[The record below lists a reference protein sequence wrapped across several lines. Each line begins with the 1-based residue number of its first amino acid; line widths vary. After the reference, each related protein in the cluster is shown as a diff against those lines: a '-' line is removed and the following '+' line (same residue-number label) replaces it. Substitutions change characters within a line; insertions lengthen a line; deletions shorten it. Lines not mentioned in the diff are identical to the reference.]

1 MARPGKP
8 NQVTGSE
15 ATIVGSRRFGRKFN
29 LDSDRR
35 LSHEHL
41 VVIGYKG
48 VSRLLGMIPPS
59 CATIPAYVSGLAV
72 FLFSPNKRQIV
83 RDNLARPT
91 GRKMGWWESN
101 MLALRGYFS
110 YSRYWVEALG
120 LARLSR
126 RELSSRMSFNGFE
139 NVFTALGQGKGV
151 IITTPH
157 LGNWDFGAAWLA
169 SGGHPITAVMEQLEP
184 RELFDW
190 FSGHRISFGVKVIP
204 ASASAFGELA
214 KTLVRNEVVAL
225 VADRDIISSGVTVPF
240 FGEAASVPQ
249 GVALLSLRT
258 GAPIIPAAVY
268 MLPGGGHYAVA
279 MEPIRFTRTGRLRD
293 DVAELTGL
301 LVSRYESLIRAAPTQ
316 WHLFQ
321 PNWPSQME
329 NTDLGSTI

>member
-1 MARPGKP
+1 MC
-8 NQVTGSE
+8 
-15 ATIVGSRRFGRKFN
+15 
-29 LDSDRR
+29 
-35 LSHEHL
+35 
-41 VVIGYKG
+41 GYKG
-48 VSRLLGMIPPS
+48 LSRVLGRIPPS

-72 FLFSPNKRQIV
+72 FLLSPNKRQIV
-83 RDNLARPT
+83 RDNLARPS
-91 GRKMGWWESN
+91 GRRMGWWESN
-101 MLALRGYFS
+101 KLALRGYFS

-120 LARLSR
+120 LTQLSR
-126 RELSSRMSFNGFE
+126 RELSARMSFNGFE

-151 IITTPH
+151 IFTTPH

-169 SGGHPITAVMEQLEP
+169 SSGHPITAVMEELEP
-184 RELFDW
+184 RELYDW
-190 FSGHRISFGVKVIP
+190 FSSHRITFGVRVIP

-214 KTLVRNEVVAL
+214 KTLARNEVVAL
-225 VADRDIISSGVTVPF
+225 VADRDIVSSGVKVPF

-268 MLPGGGHYAVA
+268 MLPGGGHYAIA
-279 MEPIRFTRTGRLRD
+279 MEPIRYTRTGLLRD

-301 LVSRYESLIRAAPTQ
+301 LVSRFESLIRAAPTQ

-329 NTDLGSTI
+329 NGDSGSTI

>member
-1 MARPGKP
+1 MARPGKS
-8 NQVTGSE
+8 NQETGPE
-15 ATIVGSRRFGRKFN
+15 ARLLRSRRLGRIFT
-29 LDSDRR
+29 LDSRRR
-35 LSHEHL
+35 LSHEYL
-41 VVIGYKG
+41 VVCGYKG
-48 VSRLLGMIPPS
+48 LSRVLGRIPPS

-72 FLFSPNKRQIV
+72 FLLSPNKRQIV

-91 GRKMGWWESN
+91 GRRMGWWESN
-101 MLALRGYFS
+101 KLALRGYFS

-120 LARLSR
+120 LTQLSR
-126 RELSSRMSFNGFE
+126 RELSARMSFNGFE

-151 IITTPH
+151 IFTTPH

-169 SGGHPITAVMEQLEP
+169 SSGHPITAVMEELEP
-184 RELFDW
+184 RELYDW
-190 FSGHRISFGVKVIP
+190 FSSHRITFGVRVIP

-214 KTLVRNEVVAL
+214 KTLARNEVVAL
-225 VADRDIISSGVTVPF
+225 VADRDIVSSGVKVPF

-268 MLPGGGHYAVA
+268 MLPGGGHYAIA
-279 MEPIRFTRTGRLRD
+279 MEPIRYTRTGLLRD

-301 LVSRYESLIRAAPTQ
+301 LVSRFESLIRAAPTQ

-329 NTDLGSTI
+329 NGDSGSTI